1 MKNRPESYM
10 LEGRISRDRLIS
22 EEYEHKTQA
31 EIETLRNYFSE
42 EWFDKKYTRY
52 VNTRRSR
59 LQTRSSKYPLQKC
72 PICKKTW
79 NIYIKQGNNRKTKE
93 VQYWN
98 DFERLPK
105 PKKICPNC
113 L

>member
-1 MKNRPESYM
+1 MKNRPEGYM

-31 EIETLRNYFSE
+31 EIDTLRNYFSN
-42 EWFDKKYTRY
+42 EWFDKDYIRS
-52 VNTRRSR
+52 VNIKRSR
-59 LQTRSSKYPLQKC
+59 LKIRSSKYPLQKC
-72 PICKKTW
+72 PTCKKTW

-105 PKKICPNC
+105 PEKICLKC
-113 L
+113 Q

>member
-31 EIETLRNYFSE
+31 EVETLRNYFSE

-59 LQTRSSKYPLQKC
+59 LQIRSSKYPLQKC
-72 PICKKTW
+72 PTCKKTW

-105 PKKICPNC
+105 PEKICPKC